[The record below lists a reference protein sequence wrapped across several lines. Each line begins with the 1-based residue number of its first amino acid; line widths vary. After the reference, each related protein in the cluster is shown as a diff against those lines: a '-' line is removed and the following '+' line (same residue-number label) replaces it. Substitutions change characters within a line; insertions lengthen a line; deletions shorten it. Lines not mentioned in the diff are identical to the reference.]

1 MTGATNGVKEFDQGE
16 NLSQSSDVLA
26 LIDVY
31 GLSGLAK
38 IGHGYAKELEEE
50 HYSASAP
57 EELWLNGIATNSRTS
72 GDALKYL
79 RTSRQSQPDQL
90 CLGRRFAVL
99 IIVGDRTNASRLTS
113 QSSCMKLCC
122 KRAPARNSSSQR
134 APIAANRSRRR
145 SKSRIFYPI
154 FR

>member
-31 GLSGLAK
+31 GLSDLAK

-57 EELWLNGIATNSRTS
+57 EGLWLNGIATNSRTS

-79 RTSRQSQPDQL
+79 RTNRQGQPYQL
-90 CLGRRFAVL
+90 RLGRRSAVL
-99 IIVGDRTNASRLTS
+99 IMVGDRANTSCPTN
-113 QSSCMKLCC
+113 QSLCAKFYR
-122 KRAPARNSSSQR
+122 KRAQTRNSSS
-134 APIAANRSRRR
+134 
-145 SKSRIFYPI
+145 
-154 FR
+154 